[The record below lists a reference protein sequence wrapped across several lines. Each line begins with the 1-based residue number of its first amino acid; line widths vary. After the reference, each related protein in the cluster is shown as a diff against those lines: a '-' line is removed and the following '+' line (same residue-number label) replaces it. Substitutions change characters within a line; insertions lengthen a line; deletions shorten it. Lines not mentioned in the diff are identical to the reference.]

1 MDSQT
6 RVLHVLETGGHGGA
20 EAIALDL
27 AKRLQRNRY
36 TVEVAVGRTGWLS
49 ENLLP
54 CGVTTH
60 VIPRRRGFDVRLAG
74 EMLALIRRQRFHL
87 VHSHMFRGGLM
98 SSLAARA
105 AGIPSVLTI
114 HGADDIAGQK
124 RRVAVRAIGRLASRI
139 ITVSDYLHRVLMS
152 TCRVRPERA
161 ITICNGV
168 DLEVFAVHTA
178 GQRTRVRSELGV
190 NEVPVLGTVGGLRT
204 VKGHEHLLRA
214 LPEILRS
221 EPQAHLLVAGEGP
234 LRRHL
239 EGTARRLGLA
249 ERVRF
254 LGFRTDVPRLLGALD
269 CFVLPSLSEGQ
280 SIATIE
286 AMAAGLP
293 VVVTDSGG
301 PSELVSDGE
310 SGLVVPPGAP
320 GRLAQAVLAVLRD
333 HGLAR
338 RLGAAARRRAS
349 AFDLSAMVERYD
361 VLYQEVLS
369 ESR

>member
-20 EAIALDL
+20 EAIVLEL
-27 AKRLQRNRY
+27 AKRLQRDRY
-36 TVEVAVGRTGWLS
+36 SVEVAVGRTGWLS

-54 CGVTTH
+54 CGVTAH
-60 VIPRRRGFDVRLAG
+60 VIPRRRGFDLRLAG

-114 HGADDIAGQK
+114 HGTDDFAGQK
-124 RRVAVRAIGRLASRI
+124 RRVAVRAISCLASRI
-139 ITVSDYLHRVLMS
+139 TTVSDYLRRVLMS
-152 TCRVRPERA
+152 TCRVRPQRA
-161 ITICNGV
+161 VTICNGV
-168 DLEVFAVHTA
+168 DLEVFTA
-178 GQRTRVRSELGV
+178 HADGQRSRVRSELGV
-190 NEVPVLGTVGGLRT
+190 NEVPLLGTVGGLRA
-204 VKGHEHLLRA
+204 VKGHEYLVRA

-221 EPQAHLLVAGEGP
+221 EPRAHLLVAGEGP
-234 LRRHL
+234 LRGHL
-239 EGTARRLGLA
+239 EETAQRLGLVD
-249 ERVRF
+249 RVHF
-254 LGFRTDVPRLLGALD
+254 LGFRSDVPRLLSALD
-269 CFVLPSLSEGQ
+269 CFVLPSLSEGL

-301 PSELVSDGE
+301 PSEIVSPGE
-310 SGLVVPPGAP
+310 SGLVVPPGDP
-320 GRLAQAVLAVLRD
+320 RSLAQAILAVLRD
-333 HGLAR
+333 RNVAR
-338 RLGAAARRRAS
+338 RLGAAARRRA
-349 AFDLSAMVERYD
+349 ADFDLNAMVARYD
-361 VLYQEVLS
+361 GLYQEVLG